1 MLRHTVKI
9 IDPRVKSQAR
19 SRAVGTGGAQG
30 HLPPQYLDQL
40 VVVPLQYFGEI
51 SVLNKWVPPQY
62 LTPSYGPDAT
72 TYLCLTTM
80 IIEREHD
87 KKSFQTKKKDNMCKM
102 QTCLEFDNCNHLLN
116 SLLLYLW
123 AKRENELCRIVDYKV
138 RLYDLD
144 QIHN

>member
-1 MLRHTVKI
+1 MDLRWFIFWIWISIGLISWKI
-9 IDPRVKSQAR
+9 SSSMSNVCTNPYMQCHVSLVTRCKISGLSICKN
-19 SRAVGTGGAQG
+19 
-30 HLPPQYLDQL
+30 LPFVIQ
-40 VVVPLQYFGEI
+40 
-51 SVLNKWVPPQY
+51 
-62 LTPSYGPDAT
+62 
-72 TYLCLTTM
+72 C
-80 IIEREHD
+80 IERIMLQHIFVWILWSLKESMT

-144 QIHN
+144 QIHNWH